1 MSVLK
6 FDRKSTHKSRKDWR
20 CTFCG
25 EVRPAGTNYEK
36 RVFMTDDT
44 DGPVTFQTCKGQ
56 EMADV
61 CEYWR
66 KFKACFADSPSS
78 SVRGFYFYE
87 DIRAKDAKEA
97 IWRAEDHAQ
106 AAEAYFLTIL
116 PDGFEYRAE
125 TLRNEQPERWL
136 EAAGMEFH
144 ACRPE
149 SSGIPY
155 LFWFK
160 TQAEAD
166 TFSMVWGG
174 KTIMREAE

>member
-1 MSVLK
+1 MSTLK
-6 FDRKSTHKSRKDWR
+6 FDRKSTHKSRKDWH

-25 EVRPAGTNYEK
+25 ESRAAGTNYEK

-44 DGPVTFQTCKGQ
+44 DGPVTYQTCKGQ
-56 EMADV
+56 ELADV

-66 KFKACFADSPSS
+66 KFKAVFADGHDWR
-78 SVRGFYFYE
+78 SVHYYFHE

-97 IWRAEDHAQ
+97 VWRAEDHAR

-116 PDGFEYRAE
+116 PDGFVHRAE
-125 TLRNEQPERWL
+125 TLRNDQPERWL
-136 EAAGMEFH
+136 EAAGMEYH
-144 ACRPE
+144 MCRPE
-149 SSGIPY
+149 NVRLPY
-155 LFWFK
+155 LFWFR

-174 KTIMREAE
+174 KTIMKEAE